1 MSNISRYIK
10 VLSRS
15 LGPLPA
21 VVGALPVLFGLLILS
36 GPASAQGL
44 ANLRGTITDSSGA
57 FVPSATVTLTQV
69 GTGFSRTVS
78 TNIQGDYLIPALPP
92 ADYVLTAQAKG
103 FRQSTRKGI
112 TLLADNSVTVNV
124 QLEVGEA
131 TQRVTV
137 EAAPTQVDTTTG
149 TQSQVINHTLMV
161 ELPLNGRNAAELS
174 LLVAGASPPPADGG
188 GSLQGVSKQFPSQ
201 TAVSINGAQEDQVS
215 YQLDGAT
222 FMDEFFSVNLPFPL
236 PDALQ
241 EFSVETSNYAAQY
254 GNNSGGVVNIITK
267 SGTNSIHG
275 DAFEFNRNA
284 VFNARNF
291 FAGRRDQLKRN
302 QFGFTLGGP
311 MIIPK
316 LYNGRDRTFWFFGY
330 QGTRLR
336 NIGGTS
342 GAFVPTPANLNGD
355 FSAYLDAGNS
365 NNPLGKAVQI
375 VDPQTGQPFLGNIIP
390 VNRLD
395 PAALGTE
402 KYLPKATGTGQVF
415 SQSPIVQ
422 NLDETV
428 ERFDHSFGN
437 ADRFTFRGTWN
448 NFVNQAS
455 FDPNNILTLS
465 SGSEITS
472 QNYLLHEIHI
482 FRSNVLNDFR
492 FTYWR
497 LKSSRGPAPGSPNVA
512 DFGVQ
517 NIYQASPKSVQG
529 LNVSG
534 FFSFSESPFAAF
546 VRQGFTWADDLSWTH
561 GSHNFQFGV
570 SVDRSRFDLVNNVA
584 MDGNFTF
591 SSDVTNLALAS
602 FMLGKM
608 RTFTQGS
615 GQPENLRDIFLGFYG
630 QDSFRVSKTFTLNY
644 GVRYEPGIPWNEIRG
659 RFNYFKPSNY
669 SAGARSQVFP
679 NAPVGLLFQ
688 GDAGV
693 PPNIG
698 WANDMNNVM
707 PRFGFAW
714 DVFGDGKT
722 SLRGGG
728 GLFYDSR
735 IGGAML
741 NTITGVGTG
750 NVAPFAPTII
760 ITNPQGP
767 FSNPYL
773 GITNP
778 FPAPQPPPSNVTFP
792 TPLAV
797 ATVDGAHMKL
807 VTPLVYNWNL
817 AIERQVVPGWLLR
830 MAYVGS
836 HGTHLRDLVQLNP
849 AVYIPG
855 STLSPDQ
862 RRVFPGYSTIF
873 QTSMDTNSEYN
884 SAQFGIEKRFGQS
897 GFLHG
902 LTLLANYTYSKSIDT
917 APVGGSVIG
926 GGVSTIPFWTP
937 GRRNMDRGLSDFNHA
952 HRVVVSYDWPLPKL
966 SNLNWLAR
974 GFFGSWELTGL
985 LSAQS
990 GFPFTVMAGQDQS
1003 QTAIGQD
1010 RAVVIGAPYGQ
1021 GACGS
1026 KAPCVDFLNRKAFA
1040 LPAIGTFGNV
1050 GKGALVGPGLV
1061 TWDMGV
1067 FKNFPFGER
1076 YRIQVRA
1083 EFFNIFNRANF
1094 NNPSNSVSAGAF
1106 GSITSAGD
1114 PRIGQVAL
1122 KIVF

>member
-1 MSNISRYIK
+1 MASVKRQSAC
-10 VLSRS
+10 
-15 LGPLPA
+15 LPT
-21 VVGALPVLFGLLILS
+21 LLFGLLVLS
-36 GPASAQGL
+36 GPALAQGL
-44 ANLRGTITDSSGA
+44 ASLRGTMTDSSGGV
-57 FVPSATVTLTQV
+57 VPSATVTLTQV

-78 TNIQGDYLIPALPP
+78 TDTQGGYLIPALHP

-112 TLLADNSVTVNV
+112 ALLADQSVTVDV
-124 QLEVGEA
+124 QMELGEA
-131 TQRVTV
+131 TQTVTV
-137 EAAPTQVDTTTG
+137 EVTLTAVDTTTG
-149 TQSQVINHTLMV
+149 TQNQVINQTQMV

-174 LLVAGASPPPADGG
+174 LLVAGASPAPAGGG

-201 TAVSINGAQEDQVS
+201 IAVSTNGAQEDQVS
-215 YQLDGAT
+215 YMLDGGT

-241 EFSVETSNYAAQY
+241 EFSVETSNYTAQY
-254 GNNSGGVVNIITK
+254 GSNSGGVVNIITK
-267 SGTNSIHG
+267 SGTNSLHG
-275 DAFEFNRNA
+275 DVFEFNRNA

-311 MIIPK
+311 VVIPK
-316 LYNGRDRTFWFFGY
+316 IYTGRDRTFWFFGY

-342 GAFVPTPANLNGD
+342 SAFVPTPAELNGD
-355 FSAYLDAGNS
+355 FSAYLAASNP

-375 VDPQTGQPFLGNIIP
+375 IDPQTGQPFPGNIIP
-390 VNRLD
+390 VSRLD

-402 KYLPKATGTGQVF
+402 KYLPKPTGTGVLF
-415 SQSPIVQ
+415 FQSRVVQ

-428 ERFDHSFGN
+428 ERFDHSFSN
-437 ADRFTFRGTWN
+437 ADRLTFRGTWN
-448 NFVNQAS
+448 TFVNQAV
-455 FDPNNILTLS
+455 FDPQNVLTLS
-465 SGSEITS
+465 SGSKITS
-472 QNYLLHEIHI
+472 QNYLFHEIHI
-482 FRSNVLNDFR
+482 VRSNLLNDAR

-517 NIYQASPKSVQG
+517 NIFQAAPKSVQG
-529 LNVSG
+529 MTVSG

-546 VRQGFTWADDLSWTH
+546 VRQGFTWADDLTWTH
-561 GSHNFQFGV
+561 GRHNSQFGI
-570 SVDRSRFDLVNNVA
+570 SADRSRFDLVNNVA

-591 SSDVTNLALAS
+591 TSDVTNLALAS
-602 FMLGKM
+602 FLLGKI

-615 GQPENLRDIFLGFYG
+615 GQPENLRGIFLGFYG
-630 QDSFRVSKTFTLNY
+630 QDSFRVSKRLTLSY
-644 GVRYEPGIPWNEIRG
+644 GVRYEPGIPWREIRG
-659 RFNYFKPSNY
+659 RFNYFRPADY
-669 SAGARSQVFP
+669 YAAVHSQVFP
-679 NAPVGLLFQ
+679 NAPVGLTFQ
-688 GDAGV
+688 GDPGV
-693 PPNIG
+693 PSRIG
-698 WANDMNNVM
+698 WSNDMNNVM
-707 PRFGFAW
+707 PRFGFAL

-722 SLRGGG
+722 SIRGGG

-741 NTITGVGTG
+741 NTITGVGNG
-750 NVAPFAPTII
+750 NVAPFAPTIT

-792 TPLAV
+792 LFLAA
-797 ATVDGAHMKL
+797 ATVDGAHKNL

-817 AIERQVVPGWLLR
+817 AVERQIAAGWLLR
-830 MAYVGS
+830 AAYVGS

-855 STLSPDQ
+855 SALSPDQ
-862 RRVFPGYSTIF
+862 RRVFPGYSSIY

-884 SAQFGIEKRFGQS
+884 SAQLSVQKRFSQS
-897 GFLHG
+897 GLLHG
-902 LTLLANYTYSKSIDT
+902 VTLLANYTYSKSIDT
-917 APVGGSVIG
+917 APIGGSVTG
-926 GGVSTIPFWTP
+926 AGVSTIPFWMP

-952 HRVVVSYDWPLPKL
+952 QRMVVSYDWPLPKL
-966 SNLNWLAR
+966 ANLNRFAR
-974 GFFGSWELTGL
+974 GVFGSWELTGL
-985 LSAQS
+985 LSAQT

-1010 RAVVIGAPYGQ
+1010 RAVVVAAPYGQ

-1026 KAPCVDFLNRKAFA
+1026 KAPCVDFLNRASFA
-1040 LPAIGTFGNV
+1040 LPAVGTFGNV
-1050 GKGALVGPGLV
+1050 GKNALVGPGLM
-1061 TWDMGV
+1061 TWDMGF

-1076 YRIQVRA
+1076 YKIQFRA
-1083 EFFNIFNRANF
+1083 EFFNVFNRANF
-1094 NNPSNSVSAGAF
+1094 SNPSNTVSAGAF

-1114 PRIGQVAL
+1114 PRIGQLAL